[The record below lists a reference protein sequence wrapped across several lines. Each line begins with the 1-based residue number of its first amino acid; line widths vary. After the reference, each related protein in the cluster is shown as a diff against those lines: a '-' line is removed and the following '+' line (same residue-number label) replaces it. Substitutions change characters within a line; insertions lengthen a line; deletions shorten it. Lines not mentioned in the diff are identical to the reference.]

1 MSVSLLELSPLSSA
15 PALTLSERGG
25 ARLDVRAGAVLD
37 DAESTG
43 CELAGAGLEGLGFWG
58 PAFWELGFC
67 AHAATQPPSIATKRK
82 ERMDLFYRPSW
93 VARNDCRHLR
103 AVSNSE
109 NRLPSC
115 SMR

>member
-43 CELAGAGLEGLGFWG
+43 CELAGAGREGLGFWG
-58 PAFWELGFC
+58 PAFCELGFC

-82 ERMDLFYRPSW
+82 ERMVYFI
-93 VARNDCRHLR
+93 A
-103 AVSNSE
+103 
-109 NRLPSC
+109 LPGLHEMTAGICERSPT
-115 SMR
+115 RRTGFPLVR